1 MTAVTTSLADP
12 PAQRTVHTGAADQA
26 SILVVDD
33 ELAMREVLSRNLKA
47 VGYETRAAASVADAM
62 AALEREPADLVLSD
76 VMMPGGTGL
85 ELLERIKARDP
96 DTAVI
101 MITALA
107 DIQAAIDALKLGAA
121 DYILKPFS
129 LDQVD
134 LSVSRALT
142 QRRLVLENRA
152 YQAELERKVAEK
164 TRALTRALEEM
175 EQTYDATI
183 EVLGAAL
190 DYRDSE
196 TEGHCERV
204 TRYTVALARA
214 MGCTPEQVKQIER
227 GAYLHDLGKI
237 GVPDA
242 ILLKPGKLTA
252 EEWEIMKSH
261 AEKGYLMLRDIAFL
275 KEAAEIVY
283 AHQERY
289 DGSGYPRGLKG
300 EEIPLGARIFA
311 VADTLDAMTSDRP
324 YRKGLSFR
332 ESIEEVQRYSGT
344 QFDPRVVEVFVRNAD
359 LLEAIYRQT
368 TPAAGSR

>member
-1 MTAVTTSLADP
+1 MTAVTASLANLP
-12 PAQRTVHTGAADQA
+12 VQRTVRSGAAEQA

-33 ELAMREVLSRNLKA
+33 ELAMREVLARNLKA
-47 VGYETRAAASVADAM
+47 VGYETRAAASVAEAM

-96 DTAVI
+96 DAAVI

-175 EQTYDATI
+175 ERTYDATI

-204 TRYTVALARA
+204 ARYTVALARA

-237 GVPDA
+237 GIPDA

-283 AHQERY
+283 CHQERY

-332 ESIEEVQRYSGT
+332 ESVEEVKRYSGT
-344 QFDPRVVEVFVRNAD
+344 QFDPKVVEAFVRNAD

-368 TPAAGSR
+368 TPTAGSR